1 VTVREADPDPADGA
15 AAEVGAPEVEAAE
28 VDPVDADPVDADPAR
43 GEAAPRRRRGRPR
56 SEKARQAILAAAG
69 DLMLSGGLPAA
80 TMDAIA
86 HRAGV
91 SKATVYKWWPSRGA
105 VALDGFLDRVA
116 GTLAIPDGLSAAEA
130 LTWQLDALIQIFR
143 DTTAG
148 PLMQALIAVAQSDPD
163 IAAALREQWLV
174 PRRAVA
180 RDALRGGV
188 QRGELRDGLDLEAI
202 LDELFAP
209 VYYRLFFGHAP
220 LTDDLPATLVAYL
233 MPGIA
238 AES

>member
-1 VTVREADPDPADGA
+1 MPKADLDQRATRAGSAGDEAGRDPAGP
-15 AAEVGAPEVEAAE
+15 G
-28 VDPVDADPVDADPAR
+28 
-43 GEAAPRRRRGRPR
+43 PRRPRGRPR

-86 HRAGV
+86 ARAGV

-105 VALDGFLDRVA
+105 VALDGFLDRVG
-116 GTLAIPDGLSAAEA
+116 GTLAIPAGLSAAEA

-148 PLMQALIAVAQSDPD
+148 PLMRALVAVAQTDPD
-163 IAAALREQWLV
+163 IAGALRDQWLA
-174 PRRAVA
+174 PRRAVTL
-180 RDALRGGV
+180 DTLRSGV
-188 QRGELRDGLDLEAI
+188 QRGEIRDGLDLEAVM
-202 LDELFAP
+202 DELFGP
-209 VYYRLFFGHAP
+209 VYHRLFFGHAP
-220 LTDDLPATLVAYL
+220 LSDDLAATMVAYL

-238 AES
+238 APDRGRRGRLG